1 MKKNKIITAAAIVL
15 FLAGIAHLI
24 RIFFAW
30 ELIVKEWKLPIWVSF
45 IGTIIPIYLSYNLL
59 KLRK

>member
-1 MKKNKIITAAAIVL
+1 MKKNKIITAAAILL

-24 RIFFAW
+24 RIFYAW
-30 ELIVKEWKLPIWVSF
+30 ELTVNEWEFPIWVSF
-45 IGTIIPIYLSYNLL
+45 IGTIIPIFLSYNLL

>member
-1 MKKNKIITAAAIVL
+1 MKKNKIITAAAIIL
-15 FLAGIAHLI
+15 FLTGIAHLI

-30 ELIVKEWKLPIWVSF
+30 ELTVKEWELPIWVSF
-45 IGTIIPIYLSYNLL
+45 ILSIIPIYLSYNLL